1 MNDSFQH
8 ITQSNDTLDPALLPE
23 PDPLMSQAG
32 LRPPLDFEKKVMA
45 RIADVIE
52 RDRVHGA
59 DTVRDRAGGAPSV
72 SRWLA
77 PLRWLALVSGGAF
90 AFSEVLTFM
99 LGLWAVSTAL

>member
-8 ITQSNDTLDPALLPE
+8 ITQRDDTRDPALLSE
-23 PDPLMSQAG
+23 SDSLMAQAG
-32 LRPPLDFEKKVMA
+32 LRPPLDFEQKVMA
-45 RIADVIE
+45 RIADVVE
-52 RDRVHGA
+52 LDRVHRA
-59 DTVRDRAGGAPSV
+59 DTARDRAGAAPPV

-77 PLRWLALVSGGAF
+77 PLRWLALVSGGAC